1 MPFDSKYISTQN
13 LDTFGESLVNVDLS
27 NNVIVGELP
36 SDSFTSNTQL
46 FSIDLSGNQLSGKMK
61 SGTFSSNNRL
71 STLVLSGNDLDH
83 VETSCFPSS
92 LTTLDISHNKITSLE
107 TDAFLVGNSLE
118 VLDLSGNKLESIGGG
133 LDFSDVSGSKE
144 WSHLR
149 SLNVSFNNIASVE
162 ANAFAGLTNIEQISI
177 QKNHVATIQGT
188 AFRGCTKLKEIDLSG
203 NQLEETLA
211 MGIFEN
217 LPALRVITLVGNVV
231 TADTLVVGTLGN
243 NKVLIDGKV
252 LILCAVSNVANSD
265 KASGVADL
273 TGVEGVRLTVNCLE
287 NFHISGSTSERS
299 ATATCGANGEFDA
312 IVCVADANVGGD
324 VDAGV
329 DVDVDAD
336 ADADADAGAGATGPT
351 STNASPS
358 SLDSSLSN
366 NLDIVMFSV
375 LISSSVICC
384 CCIIVWCF
392 VVKKRK
398 TQEQEQLTKI
408 TPMVVVIP
416 LVLPAKRDELVS
428 IVQNYVG
435 TFAEDLETG
444 LTLDNVKRMIEESV
458 EYMTTGHFDDE
469 FVMIVS
475 QNDVEK
481 LAACWNQ
488 YAQDHAT
495 AELISLFLIAE
506 VQATPATSKS
516 TTIHQL
522 ARLIVKTAL
531 KKYKNH
537 KKKEGSQEGGHEKK
551 SKKKDI
557 NIPAV
562 RQSQEGGREKKIR
575 KKDINISAVGQ
586 VVL

>member
-46 FSIDLSGNQLSGKMK
+46 FSIDLSGNQLSGNMK

-133 LDFSDVSGSKE
+133 LDFSDVSGNKE

-149 SLNVSFNNIASVE
+149 SLNVSFNSIASVE

-243 NKVLIDGKV
+243 NKLLIGGKV
-252 LILCAVSNVANSD
+252 TALYSSYGCTLNDGGKKLDCSNGKLLTSAAVPQFRDLPSTITSIDFSNNNLIEFDVTSLGCSSCGENSNS
-265 KASGVADL
+265 L
-273 TGVEGVRLTVNCLE
+273 TGVESLNL
-287 NFHISGSTSERS
+287 
-299 ATATCGANGEFDA
+299 
-312 IVCVADANVGGD
+312 
-324 VDAGV
+324 AG
-329 DVDVDAD
+329 
-336 ADADADAGAGATGPT
+336 
-351 STNASPS
+351 N
-358 SLDSSLSN
+358 
-366 NLDIVMFSV
+366 
-375 LISSSVICC
+375 
-384 CCIIVWCF
+384 
-392 VVKKRK
+392 K
-398 TQEQEQLTKI
+398 
-408 TPMVVVIP
+408 
-416 LVLPAKRDELVS
+416 
-428 IVQNYVG
+428 
-435 TFAEDLETG
+435 
-444 LTLDNVKRMIEESV
+444 
-458 EYMTTGHFDDE
+458 
-469 FVMIVS
+469 
-475 QNDVEK
+475 
-481 LAACWNQ
+481 
-488 YAQDHAT
+488 
-495 AELISLFLIAE
+495 LIA
-506 VQATPATSKS
+506 VPTVSLQQQKQQQCIFFCGRTCIANTPLPPPIPS
-516 TTIHQL
+516 L
-522 ARLIVKTAL
+522 CPLIL
-531 KKYKNH
+531 N
-537 KKKEGSQEGGHEKK
+537 
-551 SKKKDI
+551 
-557 NIPAV
+557 NIYFKLIANTLLLPSLPFA
-562 RQSQEGGREKKIR
+562 I
-575 KKDINISAVGQ
+575 
-586 VVL
+586 